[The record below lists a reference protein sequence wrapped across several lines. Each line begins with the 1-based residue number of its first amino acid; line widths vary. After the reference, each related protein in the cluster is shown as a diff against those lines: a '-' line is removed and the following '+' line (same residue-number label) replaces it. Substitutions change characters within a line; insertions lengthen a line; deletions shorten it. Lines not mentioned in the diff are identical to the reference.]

1 MVLRT
6 QAPTVNAT
14 PPTAAIELAVRTPGA
29 VENAQVAV
37 APPGFT
43 ARAAQAAS
51 GMGQAFHRQCLAPAW
66 KGMSAAGTAMYQ
78 GGVSAG
84 NSIRH
89 TAVQSWADTA
99 ANLPSGRSTLA
110 AAGQTLQ
117 QMVTCGLPTYAREVA
132 FMHTYS
138 ALAEGLA
145 QKSPG
150 GALALQAAIS
160 LATVA
165 SHVYVRQPRLDR
177 LGAESTIAVR
187 GHFALS
193 ERQWNALGADQQQA
207 RREQMQRDSR
217 NVTRNQIAAE
227 AIYLGLGALGAA
239 RGDGAL
245 SARILATQL
254 RNVIYALSRET
265 MQASLSMTGKHDDTK
280 THGVNEDNMAL
291 LGWAYG
297 TMTLT
302 MGFIQDSISPKT
314 LPPGQTLSS
323 PALTG
328 ADHQPLRGDALARS
342 IQTLA
347 GTRAAFNTVTA
358 IIDGHLQKHFDTRQA
373 GTTQQF
379 EASLPLKDY
388 GRLFDQSPA
397 RVAWTSLASAIN
409 MAMGELT
416 RGGTTPALSSFL
428 GNSGTALAM
437 GLAYRTMNQTF
448 QAHGSVRKAID
459 APPPAATAAE
469 PVQARIEAQA
479 GMVNRRGNTRV
490 ARAALAD
497 DAV

>member
-1 MVLRT
+1 MVMRIQT
-6 QAPTVNAT
+6 PAVSTT
-14 PPTAAIELAVRTPGA
+14 PPAATIELVARTA
-29 VENAQVAV
+29 SDMENAQIA
-37 APPGFT
+37 APPPGFA

-51 GMGQAFHRQCLAPAW
+51 GLSQAFHRQCLAPAW
-66 KGMSAAGTAMYQ
+66 KSMSAAGAAAYQ

-84 NSIRH
+84 NTIKH

-138 ALAEGLA
+138 ALADGLA

-177 LGAESTIAVR
+177 LGTESTVAVR

-193 ERQWNALGADQQQA
+193 ESQWNALGADQQQA

-227 AIYLGLGALGAA
+227 AIYLGLGALGTA

-254 RNVIYALSRET
+254 RNVLYAVSRET
-265 MQASLSMTGKHDDTK
+265 LQASLSLTGKHDHTK
-280 THGVNEDNMAL
+280 TYGVNEDNMAM

-297 TMTLT
+297 AMTLS
-302 MGFIQDSISPKT
+302 MGFIQDSISPRT

-328 ADHQPLRGDALARS
+328 ADHRPLRGEALARS

-358 IIDGHLQKHFDTRQA
+358 ILDGHLQKHLDTRQA
-373 GTTQQF
+373 GTTQRF
-379 EASLPLKDY
+379 KASLPLKDY
-388 GRLFDQSPA
+388 GRLLDQSPV
-397 RVAWTSLASAIN
+397 RVAWSSLASAVN

-416 RGGTTPALSSFL
+416 RGTTAPALSSFL
-428 GNSGTALAM
+428 GNTGTALAM
-437 GLAYRTMNQTF
+437 GLAYRTMSQTV
-448 QAHGSVRKAID
+448 QAHGSVRKAIE
-459 APPPAATAAE
+459 ARPATAVAVE
-469 PVQARIEAQA
+469 PAQARIEAQA
-479 GMVNRRGNTRV
+479 GLVNRRPN
-490 ARAALAD
+490 ARATIEG
-497 DAV
+497 DAS